1 MFCQQV
7 IIHPRDFNWYKV
19 ILKLFVWSG
28 YIMETNCSCLTI
40 KSRPF
45 IKCPPGSWTISNLC
59 LWSSPALM
67 LDKQLEE
74 ENDTSS
80 AGSSSDSDGQTNNNI
95 YEEILSTIYC
105 FLHWREINGIFRK
118 MKLLV
123 WGRGRSGIGKYDQAR
138 NICVITAAPRDRS
151 V

>member
-19 ILKLFVWSG
+19 ILKLFVCSG

-45 IKCPPGSWTISNLC
+45 IKCPPGSLSLAPEQSPISVCGHLQPWC
-59 LWSSPALM
+59 S
-67 LDKQLEE
+67 
-74 ENDTSS
+74 
-80 AGSSSDSDGQTNNNI
+80 TNNSRKKMIHHPQAPPQTQMAKQITIRGNI
-95 YEEILSTIYC
+95 KHDLLFSA
-105 FLHWREINGIFRK
+105 LNGIFRK

-123 WGRGRSGIGKYDQAR
+123 WGRGRSGIGNYDQAR
-138 NICVITAAPRDRS
+138 NICVITAASGDRS